1 MKTIFRKFIGCATG
15 DMNNI
20 FMPSVTSYDGFEKSV
35 RTYLAGKFETSPECD
50 KPKIHKITITYD
62 PGECDLAYPYVVS
75 YVSDEDDF
83 EPKVL
88 GSIEYPFYEE
98 LEDIFAFPDRDVFYH
113 YIALKEY
120 EDALTKTASGAMI
133 IALLKMPYKDVPTT
147 FKTEYIRKC
156 FEHLDDDD
164 IAAIYELGRKYRTK

>member
-20 FMPSVTSYDGFEKSV
+20 FMPSVTSLDGFEKSV
-35 RTYLAGKFETSPECD
+35 RTYLADKFESSPECD
-50 KPKIHKITITYD
+50 KPKIRRVMITYD

-75 YVSDEDDF
+75 YVSYDGP
-83 EPKVL
+83 EPKIL
-88 GSIEYPFYEE
+88 GSIEYPFFEE
-98 LEDIFAFPDRDVFYH
+98 IGDIFAFPDRDVFYH
-113 YIALKEY
+113 FISLGEY

-133 IALLKMPYKDVPTT
+133 VALLKMPYKDVPTT

>member
-20 FMPSVTSYDGFEKSV
+20 FMPSVTSSEGFEKSV
-35 RTYLAGKFETSPECD
+35 RTYLADKFESSPECD
-50 KPKIHKITITYD
+50 KPHVHKITVTYD

-75 YVSDEDDF
+75 YVSYDDP
-83 EPKVL
+83 EPKIL
-88 GSIEYPFYEE
+88 GSIEYPFFEE
-98 LEDIFAFPDRDVFYH
+98 IEDIFAFPDRDIFYH
-113 YIALKEY
+113 FIALKEY

-156 FEHLDDDD
+156 FEYLDDDD